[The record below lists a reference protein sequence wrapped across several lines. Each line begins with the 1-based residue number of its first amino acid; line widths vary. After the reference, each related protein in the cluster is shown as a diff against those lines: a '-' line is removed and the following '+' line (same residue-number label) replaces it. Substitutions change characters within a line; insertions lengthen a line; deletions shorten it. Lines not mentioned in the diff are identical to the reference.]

1 MWETVY
7 SVGSTTA
14 STINIRLRARI
25 KGLRKNWPLAIIF
38 IIIIL
43 TITSLAETLKRCD
56 QVCACYWDRPH
67 LPASSTLSTLLA
79 VASLSLSLFWS
90 KHHRHKKWAILAM
103 LIRQIHNQC
112 IQSQSVSGNHPV
124 VFLPDSLFYFTP
136 RQSAFLVAN
145 DDVGQQVRLK
155 LANSP
160 QFLCS
165 APSLLNILG
174 NGGRPLAKP

>member
-25 KGLRKNWPLAIIF
+25 KGLRKNWPLALIK

-67 LPASSTLSTLLA
+67 LLQVLHPLHPPCSCIIISIVILIKTSLTQEMGKGAIQILHLSVKVTIHLLLIYFQDMKTRKSVQPNRSFLLKA
-79 VASLSLSLFWS
+79 VKYYWILFVLKMS
-90 KHHRHKKWAILAM
+90 FLE
-103 LIRQIHNQC
+103 LPYYRQYRQC
-112 IQSQSVSGNHPV
+112 
-124 VFLPDSLFYFTP
+124 FT
-136 RQSAFLVAN
+136 
-145 DDVGQQVRLK
+145 DTQVTWK
-155 LANSP
+155 LE
-160 QFLCS
+160 F
-165 APSLLNILG
+165 
-174 NGGRPLAKP
+174 

>member
-25 KGLRKNWPLAIIF
+25 KGLRKNWPLAIIL

-67 LPASSTLSTLLA
+67 LPAQGA
-79 VASLSLSLFWS
+79 
-90 KHHRHKKWAILAM
+90 
-103 LIRQIHNQC
+103 
-112 IQSQSVSGNHPV
+112 P
-124 VFLPDSLFYFTP
+124 
-136 RQSAFLVAN
+136 
-145 DDVGQQVRLK
+145 
-155 LANSP
+155 
-160 QFLCS
+160 S
-165 APSLLNILG
+165 APPSPPSLQLHHYLHRYSDQNITDIR
-174 NGGRPLAKP
+174 NGQGSHSDTTSFGESHHPLAFNLFPRPENKEKCPTKSIFPVRSH